1 MNISGISGSQ
11 GGWPVSRSGG
21 LSNSVQ
27 NKPETGIPI
36 PQDQLE
42 ISSVAKLLM
51 ELSALESNSNSA
63 ERTELINRIRE
74 EIAQGTYDTDEKL
87 ELAFQKFF
95 DRHGSSADD

>member
-1 MNISGISGSQ
+1 M
-11 GGWPVSRSGG
+11 
-21 LSNSVQ
+21 
-27 NKPETGIPI
+27 PI

-51 ELSALESNSNSA
+51 ELSALDSNSNNP

-87 ELAFQKFF
+87 ELALQKFLEH
-95 DRHGSSADD
+95 HGSSDD